1 MSSIGPSARRITLLT
16 DFGTRD
22 GYTGAMRGVIAG
34 IAPDAIVED
43 ISHDVP
49 RGDVHAAAWTLATYA
64 HLYPPGTVH
73 VAVIDPGVGSER
85 RAIAARVGSH
95 IFVAPDNGSL
105 TRVLDGEAEVVE
117 IRERVYRRDS
127 VSQTFH
133 GRDIFAPAAAHLAR
147 GIALD
152 QLGPRAVGVIRLDYP
167 QAVRT
172 SDGIIGEVIHV
183 DRFGNLITNIPGAWI
198 AQSTEGRWELRTDTA
213 AAPVVSTYADV
224 PAGDLLAYEGS
235 SKMMEIGTRDGNA
248 AAQTG
253 LHRGARITAG
263 SAV

>member
-16 DFGTRD
+16 DFGTQD

-43 ISHDVP
+43 ISHDLP
-49 RGDVHAAAWTLATYA
+49 HGDVHAAAWTLTTYA

-117 IRERVYRRDS
+117 IRERLYRRDD

-147 GIALD
+147 GIALE
-152 QLGPRAVGVIRLDYP
+152 QLGPRALGVIRLDCP
-167 QAVRT
+167 TPTRT
-172 SDGIIGEVIHV
+172 VEGIDGEVIHI
-183 DRFGNLITNIPGAWI
+183 DRFGNLITNIPGSWI
-198 AQSTEGRWELRTDTA
+198 EQSGDTWQLRSDGA
-213 AAPVVSTYADV
+213 IAPVVRTYADV
-224 PAGDLLAYEGS
+224 AAGHLLAYEGS
-235 SKMMEIGTRDGNA
+235 SRMMEIGIRDGNA
-248 AAQTG
+248 AMQTR
-253 LHRGARITAG
+253 LHRGAKV
-263 SAV
+263 SAESV

>member
-16 DFGTRD
+16 DFGTQD

-43 ISHDVP
+43 ISHDLP
-49 RGDVHAAAWTLATYA
+49 HGDVHAAAWTLTTYA
-64 HLYPPGTVH
+64 HLFPPGTVH
-73 VAVIDPGVGSER
+73 VAVIDPGVGSDR

-105 TRVLDGEAEVVE
+105 TRVLDGDAEVVE
-117 IRERVYRRDS
+117 IRERLYRRDD

-152 QLGPRAVGVIRLDYP
+152 QLGPRALGVIRLQYP
-167 QAVRT
+167 QPVRT
-172 SDGIIGEVIHV
+172 AGGIAGEVIHV
-183 DRFGNLITNIPGAWI
+183 DRFGNLITNIPGSWIEQIGGSAWEMH
-198 AQSTEGRWELRTDTA
+198 ANDA
-213 AAPVVSTYADV
+213 VAPVVRTYADV
-224 PAGDLLAYEGS
+224 PAGQLLAYEGS
-235 SKMMEIGTRDGNA
+235 SRMMEIGMRDGNA

-253 LHRGARITAG
+253 LHRGAKITAESG
-263 SAV
+263 D